1 MTIVMKNL
9 RKIPYGF
16 EASLLMDIGQEF
28 FIVCY
33 GFLLFF
39 SLLLFSTYEIA
50 SLEELYPLVMEQEEL
65 ANVGLKNR
73 RHQC

>member
-28 FIVCY
+28 FIICY
-33 GFLLFF
+33 GFLWLRQQAANAYPYLIREKWKTKIPLSENSAEFF
-39 SLLLFSTYEIA
+39 
-50 SLEELYPLVMEQEEL
+50 YPF
-65 ANVGLKNR
+65 
-73 RHQC
+73 